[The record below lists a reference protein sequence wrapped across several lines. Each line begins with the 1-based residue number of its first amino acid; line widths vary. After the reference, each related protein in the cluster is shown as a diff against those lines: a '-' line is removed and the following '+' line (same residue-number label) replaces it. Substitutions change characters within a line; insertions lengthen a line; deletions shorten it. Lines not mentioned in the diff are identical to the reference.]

1 MSILSDT
8 ETKKAHRKALEE
20 IDRLKQAVSIGMAR
34 EIVVMQRR
42 LTEEALDAW
51 EEERRDPW
59 AESEEA

>member
-51 EEERRDPW
+51 EE
-59 AESEEA
+59 A